1 MKRLLLGLVIAVATV
16 ASAQAADL
24 AARPVKA
31 PIAASVYSWTGF
43 YIGGNFGYGV
53 GHNSS
58 EPFFGAPPTDRVTL
72 APRGVLGGLQIGY
85 NWQAGNWVLGAEADW
100 QWTDQRDSYC
110 FNCISFPPGVIGRG
124 VAQEMPWF
132 GTVRGRLGYA
142 AGPAL
147 FYATGGLAY
156 GEIRQTLDCCFG
168 APTATATNSK
178 TGWTAGGGVE
188 AALAGNW
195 TAKVEYLYVDLGS
208 VSNTQI
214 IPLAFGGGTQV
225 ATSDVR
231 NHVGRVGVNYRFGAP
246 PAPAAAPM
254 FAKAPVL
261 LAYNWTGAYVGGNVG
276 YGVARNAGVQTFALP
291 NDQLTISP
299 DGVVGGAQ
307 AGYNWQS
314 GSVVLGL
321 EGDFQWS
328 GQKDTICR
336 LCQPTLGTLTQNFT
350 QEMSWLATARGR
362 LGYAAGPALFYVT
375 GGAAFGEIKTTIN
388 QQSPPLN
395 QTSQFNS
402 TKTGWTVGGGIEAA
416 LGGNWSA
423 KAEYLYVDLG
433 NVTYT
438 VTQPGFGPLTL
449 ATDVRDHVG
458 RVGVNY
464 KFGSGPVVAKY

>member
-1 MKRLLLGLVIAVATV
+1 MNRLLLGLVIAVATV

-43 YIGGNFGYGV
+43 YVGGNFGYGV

-72 APRGVLGGLQIGY
+72 APRGVLGGVQIGY
-85 NWQAGNWVLGAEADW
+85 NWQVGNWVLGTEADW

-168 APTATATNSK
+168 APTATATNTK

-231 NHVGRVGVNYRFGAP
+231 NHVGRVGVNYDLAP
-246 PAPAAAPM
+246 LRPRQLRLCSPKLP
-254 FAKAPVL
+254 L
-261 LAYNWTGAYVGGNVG
+261 NWTGAYVGGNVG
-276 YGVARNAGVQTFALP
+276 YGVARNAGVQTFVLP
-291 NDQLTISP
+291 NDQLTIAP

-307 AGYNWQS
+307 AGYNWQVS
-314 GSVVLGL
+314 SVVLGL

-350 QEMSWLATARGR
+350 QELSWLATARGR

-395 QTSQFNS
+395 QTSQFNG
-402 TKTGWTVGGGIEAA
+402 TKTGWTIGGGIE
-416 LGGNWSA
+416 
-423 KAEYLYVDLG
+423 AEYLYVDLG